1 MLRDGIHHVA
11 DCGVSQ
17 GRPGVGGDGFEHLPA
32 AFEIVRVTGD
42 AIHDEDRF
50 DRLWTVLVVSIE
62 NVDPIGEKRQ
72 RRLSRKA
79 GYSPKEIPG
88 IRNSSKSRG

>member
-1 MLRDGIHHVA
+1 MADLQDIFIQTDQAWLAKQQVEVFQRFREPETLHLIEVLRDGIHHVA

-42 AIHDEDRF
+42 AVHDED
-50 DRLWTVLVVSIE
+50 
-62 NVDPIGEKRQ
+62 
-72 RRLSRKA
+72 
-79 GYSPKEIPG
+79 
-88 IRNSSKSRG
+88 